1 MKSLF
6 LIPYMSLW
14 PTESNEDATFSSPVA
29 VSPVQSRG
37 LATGT
42 LRSLSGRLRICNFHV
57 YIELY
62 RYIISMYIYIDIGFR
77 CSTCSFIYICIHLYI
92 WLFSH
97 QKMDLFLA
105 GTSTFCVKNTLCAN
119 IQLATKAMTPSKL
132 CWFAFEWYVP
142 ESKFA
147 WNWPTHPSPNCTRK
161 SSKQNVPIQKVTVFQ
176 SAMRM
181 A

>member
-77 CSTCSFIYICIHLYI
+77 CSTCSFIYIYMYPFIHMI
-92 WLFSH
+92 IFSSENGFVFGRNINILCQEH
-97 QKMDLFLA
+97 SLCKYPTGHKSNDSQQVMLV
-105 GTSTFCVKNTLCAN
+105 CV
-119 IQLATKAMTPSKL
+119 
-132 CWFAFEWYVP
+132 
-142 ESKFA
+142 
-147 WNWPTHPSPNCTRK
+147 
-161 SSKQNVPIQKVTVFQ
+161 
-176 SAMRM
+176 
-181 A
+181 

>member
-77 CSTCSFIYICIHLYI
+77 CSTCSFIYIYVSIYTYDYFLIRKWICFWQEHQHFVSRTLFVQISNWPQKQ
-92 WLFSH
+92 WLPASYVGLRLND
-97 QKMDLFLA
+97 MFLNRSLHE
-105 GTSTFCVKNTLCAN
+105 TDQLTLRQTVHGN
-119 IQLATKAMTPSKL
+119 LPSKM
-132 CWFAFEWYVP
+132 FRF
-142 ESKFA
+142 K
-147 WNWPTHPSPNCTRK
+147 K
-161 SSKQNVPIQKVTVFQ
+161 
-176 SAMRM
+176 
-181 A
+181 